1 MKSQRY
7 SLLTVAGA
15 EYSLGL
21 FWIVCIKEEFNNLQ
35 LFVRIK
41 RKSESQHASVLICVW
56 HYWYDSNVEVKEK
69 KNISI

>member
-1 MKSQRY
+1 MKCQRY
-7 SLLTVAGA
+7 SLLTVVCAK
-15 EYSLGL
+15 YSLGL
-21 FWIVCIKEEFNNLQ
+21 VWIVCVKGEFNLQ

-56 HYWYDSNVEVKEK
+56 HNWFDSNVEVKEK